1 MGKQKIL
8 KRFKISDRHIIASV
22 IIAIVILMG
31 ILFRVQISGMFRSIF
46 GSSEGR
52 DGTELTGTNIILE
65 VGKSYSL
72 EHIDSNVFKI
82 TDRNGK
88 SVKFA
93 ELEQNGSEVVFEDKD
108 GRRHKFFV
116 SESAMY
122 LGTED

>member
-1 MGKQKIL
+1 MGKQKIF
-8 KRFKISDRHIIASV
+8 KRMKISDKHIIVSV

-31 ILFRVQISGMFRSIF
+31 ILFRVQIGSMFRSIF
-46 GSSEGR
+46 GSERVES
-52 DGTELTGTNIILE
+52 TKLTGTNIILE

-82 TDRNGK
+82 SDRNGK

-93 ELEQNGSEVVFEDKD
+93 EIEQNGSEVIFEDKE

-122 LGTED
+122 LGTEE

>member
-1 MGKQKIL
+1 MGKQKIF
-8 KRFKISDRHIIASV
+8 KRMKISDKHIIASV

-31 ILFRVQISGMFRSIF
+31 ILFRVQIGSMFRSIF
-46 GSSEGR
+46 GRSESGE
-52 DGTELTGTNIILE
+52 GTELTATNIIFE

-72 EHIDSNVFKI
+72 EHIDSNVYKI

-93 ELEQNGSEVVFEDKD
+93 ELEQNGSEVIFEDNE

-122 LGTED
+122 LGNEE

>member
-1 MGKQKIL
+1 MGKQKIF
-8 KRFKISDRHIIASV
+8 KRMKISDRHIIASV

-31 ILFRVQISGMFRSIF
+31 ILFRVQIGSMFRSIF
-46 GSSEGR
+46 GSERVES
-52 DGTELTGTNIILE
+52 TELTGTNIILE

-82 TDRNGK
+82 SDRNGK

-93 ELEQNGSEVVFEDKD
+93 EIEQNGSEVIFEDKE

-122 LGTED
+122 LGTEE

>member
-1 MGKQKIL
+1 MGKQRKF
-8 KRFKISDRHIIASV
+8 KGKKISDKHIIISA

-31 ILFRVQISGMFRSIF
+31 ILFRVQIGSMFRSIF
-46 GSSEGR
+46 AGSE
-52 DGTELTGTNIILE
+52 GTELTGTNIIFE
-65 VGKSYSL
+65 VGKSYTL

-82 TDRNGK
+82 IDRKGK

-93 ELEQNGSEVVFEDKD
+93 EIEHSDSEVIFEDKE

-122 LGTED
+122 LGTEE

>member
-1 MGKQKIL
+1 ME
-8 KRFKISDRHIIASV
+8 S
-22 IIAIVILMG
+22 
-31 ILFRVQISGMFRSIF
+31 
-46 GSSEGR
+46 
-52 DGTELTGTNIILE
+52 TELTGTNIILE

-82 TDRNGK
+82 SDRNGK

-93 ELEQNGSEVVFEDKD
+93 EIEQNGSEVIFEDKE

-122 LGTED
+122 LGTEE

>member
-1 MGKQKIL
+1 MGKQKIF
-8 KRFKISDRHIIASV
+8 KRMKISDKHIIVSV

-31 ILFRVQISGMFRSIF
+31 ILFRVQIGSMFRSIF
-46 GSSEGR
+46 GSERVES
-52 DGTELTGTNIILE
+52 TELTGTNIILE

-82 TDRNGK
+82 SDRNGK

-93 ELEQNGSEVVFEDKD
+93 EIEQNGSEVIFEDKE

-122 LGTED
+122 LGTEE

>member
-1 MGKQKIL
+1 MGKQRNF
-8 KRFKISDRHIIASV
+8 KRTKISDKHIIASV

-31 ILFRVQISGMFRSIF
+31 ILFRVQIGSMFRSIF
-46 GSSEGR
+46 GSPENGGR
-52 DGTELTGTNIILE
+52 TELTATNIIFE

-72 EHIDSNVFKI
+72 EHIDSNVYKI

-93 ELEQNGSEVVFEDKD
+93 ELEQKGNEVIFEDKE
-108 GRRHKFFV
+108 GRRHRFFV

-122 LGTED
+122 LGNEE